1 MGECL
6 MNIKDRFKNPF
17 FILGLFGIIFSA
29 AGVNVETLTNWSLLW
44 ESILGILGNPFLLA
58 SVIAA
63 VLGVFVDPSTK
74 GLRDK
79 K

>member
-1 MGECL
+1 

-17 FILGLFGIIFSA
+17 FILGLFGIVFSA

>member
-1 MGECL
+1 
-6 MNIKDRFKNPF
+6 MNIKERFKNPF

-63 VLGVFVDPSTK
+63 VLGVFVDPSTR

>member
-1 MGECL
+1 

-63 VLGVFVDPSTK
+63 VLGVFVDPSTR

>member
-1 MGECL
+1 

-17 FILGLFGIIFSA
+17 FILGLFGIVFSA

-63 VLGVFVDPSTK
+63 VLGVFVDPSTR

>member
-1 MGECL
+1 
-6 MNIKDRFKNPF
+6 MNIKERFKNPF

-29 AGVNVETLTNWSLLW
+29 AGVNVETLTNWSFLW

-63 VLGVFVDPSTK
+63 VLGVFVDPSTR
-74 GLRDK
+74 GLRDRK
-79 K
+79 